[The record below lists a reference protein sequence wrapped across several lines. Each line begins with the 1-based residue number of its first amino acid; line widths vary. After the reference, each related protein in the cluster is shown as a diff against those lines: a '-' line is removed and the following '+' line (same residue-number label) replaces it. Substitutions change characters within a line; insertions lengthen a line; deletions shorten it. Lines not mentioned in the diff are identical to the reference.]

1 MPWTFHPHPSLL
13 LLFTR
18 GPLGW
23 LVPSEIQPLETR
35 TAGTAINTFVN
46 LLMTFVIGQCFL
58 RWAGLV
64 DQAAVAWC
72 G

>member
-1 MPWTFHPHPSLL
+1 MAWTFHPHPSLL

-58 RWAGLV
+58 R
-64 DQAAVAWC
+64 
-72 G
+72 